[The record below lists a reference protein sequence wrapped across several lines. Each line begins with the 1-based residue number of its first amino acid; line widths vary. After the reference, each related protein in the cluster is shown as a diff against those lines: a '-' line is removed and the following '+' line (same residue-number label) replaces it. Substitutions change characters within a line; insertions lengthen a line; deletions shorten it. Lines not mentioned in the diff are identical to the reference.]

1 MEYPLSFRV
10 AQAVGLSGAAWL
22 SGNISSLSMISMP
35 SLLRSHRENNVPT
48 SILVKQWR
56 HLYDYGSSQNPPL
69 SVVVAGALFYCAWSV
84 REGGALFRPAQTSL
98 AGLYVAAGL
107 LVMAIPPWTLG
118 AMAGTN
124 NALKK
129 TALSKSEPSDE
140 ETIGLLNT
148 WTTLN
153 GIRGIFPLVGGF
165 VGLTAAFL

>member
-1 MEYPLSFRV
+1 MDYPLSFRI

-22 SGNISSLSMISMP
+22 SGNISTLSMIVMP
-35 SLLRSHRENNVPT
+35 ALLRSHRENNVSP
-48 SILVKQWR
+48 SILAKQWR
-56 HLYDYGSSQNPPL
+56 HLYDNGSSQNPQISAL
-69 SVVVAGALFYCAWSV
+69 IACTLFYCAWSV

-107 LVMAIPPWTLG
+107 LVLAFTPWTLG
-118 AMAGTN
+118 VMACTN
-124 NALKK
+124 NELKK
-129 TALSKSEPSDE
+129 MALSKSEASDE

-148 WTTLN
+148 WTMLN